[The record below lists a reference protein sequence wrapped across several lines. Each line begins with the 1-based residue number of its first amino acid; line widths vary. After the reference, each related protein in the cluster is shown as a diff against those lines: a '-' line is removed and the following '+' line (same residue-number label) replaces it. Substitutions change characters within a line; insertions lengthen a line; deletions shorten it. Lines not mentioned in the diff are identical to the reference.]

1 MASVSHEQSLADVER
16 EHILKVLAECR
27 GNRTH
32 ASKILDISIR
42 GLRGKLLGYAQ
53 AGLQVPPVGTQTQTA
68 PPSIGSVLALGS
80 LTLDG

>member
-1 MASVSHEQSLADVER
+1 
-16 EHILKVLAECR
+16 
-27 GNRTH
+27 
-32 ASKILDISIR
+32 
-42 GLRGKLLGYAQ
+42 LRGKLLGYAQ